1 MRRDN
6 WQARLVPFPAAR
18 DRTAGKSSVEWMDY
32 CSFGVGVA
40 DKTSGVDV
48 REDDREQAVS
58 SFSHVIF
65 FDEAE
70 HDEKNV
76 FGKQN
81 PQ

>member
-1 MRRDN
+1 
-6 WQARLVPFPAAR
+6 
-18 DRTAGKSSVEWMDY
+18 MD
-32 CSFGVGVA
+32 GLLLLGIGVA

-58 SFSHVIF
+58 SFSQVIF

>member
-1 MRRDN
+1 MTGRRGR
-6 WQARLVPFPAAR
+6 A
-18 DRTAGKSSVEWMDY
+18 TVEWMDY
-32 CSFGVGVA
+32 CSCGIGVA

-58 SFSHVIF
+58 SFSQVIF

>member
-6 WQARLVPFPAAR
+6 WQALLAPLPAAR
-18 DRTAGKSSVEWMDY
+18 DRTAGKSSGRVD
-32 CSFGVGVA
+32 GVLLLGIGVA

-48 REDDREQAVS
+48 RVDDREQAVS
-58 SFSHVIF
+58 SFSQVIF

>member
-1 MRRDN
+1 MTRR
-6 WQARLVPFPAAR
+6 WTVTGRRGRARLCGWIFPC
-18 DRTAGKSSVEWMDY
+18 GI
-32 CSFGVGVA
+32 GVA

-58 SFSHVIF
+58 SFSQVIF